1 MEHMDINCVD
11 QVKLLAETEARSKSN
26 THRLDKLEENTAVL
40 NRLATAVEVM
50 ATKQDTMGESVDR
63 LETKM
68 DSLEAKPGKRW
79 DGLIDKILLVLAG
92 AFVAWLATGASGL

>member
-1 MEHMDINCVD
+1 MHCEHELEFTEKLTEID
-11 QVKLLAETEARSKSN
+11 QRSKSN

-79 DGLIDKILLVLAG
+79 EGLIDKILLVLAG

>member
-1 MEHMDINCVD
+1 MNCEHEVEFAE
-11 QVKLLAETEARSKSN
+11 KLAEVEQRSKSN
-26 THRLDKLEENTAVL
+26 THRLDKLEESTTVL

-68 DSLEAKPGKRW
+68 DSLEAKPAKRW
-79 DGLIDKILLVLAG
+79 EGLIDKILLVLAG
-92 AFVAWLATGASGL
+92 AFVAWIASGAPGV